1 MHVVLKLLPLLN
13 SGTQLRHIL
22 NGGNYMKDKILS
34 EIYDGLLKLGI
45 SMERQKETDIS
56 ISTEFLDAKWG
67 IGKKK
72 IFYESY
78 IYANEEDETVYMY
91 EKTTQTGG
99 GFSFGSE
106 SNNSFQFG
114 KTLFSKVKSTQ
125 YDATGKVYEISLN
138 LGDIP
143 KTVKEIAQNN
153 GWKFKTV
160 INKRK
165 ALY

>member
-72 IFYESY
+72 ILYESY
-78 IYANEEDETVYMY
+78 IYVNEEDETVYMY

-106 SNNSFQFG
+106 SNNSFKFG
-114 KTLFSKVKSTQ
+114 KTLFSKVK
-125 YDATGKVYEISLN
+125 AHNMCTGKVYENSLSWR
-138 LGDIP
+138 IP
-143 KTVKEIAQNN
+143 KTVKEIAQIMD
-153 GWKFKTV
+153 GSLKG
-160 INKRK
+160 
-165 ALY
+165 Y